1 MQVNRGFYAALV
13 GVIMLVTACATMY
26 RNHGYVPSD
35 EELESVI
42 VGVDTRGAVE
52 ELLGLPTTGGVTRE
66 DGFYYIASR
75 WEHYA
80 YRKPRPV
87 EREIVAITFD
97 SESIVENIARYGLE
111 DGKVVVLSRRVT
123 DGGAGE
129 ISFIRQ
135 LMGDFGSFNA
145 NQIFGDP

>member
-1 MQVNRGFYAALV
+1 MRVNRTFFAALV
-13 GVIMLVTACATMY
+13 GVLLLVTACTKIY

-35 EELESVI
+35 DELESVI
-42 VGVDTRGAVE
+42 VGVDTRGSVE
-52 ELLGLPTTGGVTRE
+52 ELLGLPTTGGVTRS

-80 YRKPRPV
+80 YRKPRPI
-87 EREIVAITFD
+87 ERQIVAITFD
-97 SESIVENIARYGLE
+97 SESIVKNIARYGLE

-123 DGGAGE
+123 EGGAGE

-135 LMGDFGSFNA
+135 LMGDFGNFDA
-145 NQIFGDP
+145 GQVFGDP